1 MLANTLFVMKHLYV
15 DMVFHFSSSESNFI
29 IIIYS

>member
-1 MLANTLFVMKHLYV
+1 MLANTLFMMKHLHV
-15 DMVFHFSSSESNFI
+15 DMGFHFSSSESNFI